1 LAGRDERDAMV
12 LVGGRGGRLIGM
24 HVISGVRDPAA
35 SFPLASSVDDRD
47 ERRRANRAIAV
58 SAVGLA
64 VTGLIELVI
73 ALISGSVALLG
84 DALHNLSDVST
95 SVLVFVGFRA
105 SRKSAS
111 DRYPYGYERAEDLAG
126 IGVALVIWASAIVAG
141 AESVAK
147 LLRHGAT
154 HHVGWGIAAAMVG
167 IAGNQLVARYKL
179 VVGRRI
185 QSATMIADAK
195 HSWLD
200 ALSSAGALLGLIGVA
215 AGWAWADGVAGIVVT
230 GFICHVGWEVSSDI
244 AHRILDGVDPAI
256 IATAES
262 AAAETAGVIHA
273 HARARWTGRTLRV
286 EVEGWLDPDTSVA
299 DADRIGRRVAARVS
313 NQLPEVRS
321 FAWAARGV

>member
-12 LVGGRGGRLIGM
+12 LVVGRGGRLIGM

>member
-1 LAGRDERDAMV
+1 MV

-262 AAAETAGVIHA
+262 AAAQTAGVIHA

>member
-1 LAGRDERDAMV
+1 MV

-200 ALSSAGALLGLIGVA
+200 TLASAGALLGLIGVA